1 MTVNLSAAFSG
12 PLLAPSIET
21 LFRANLPIGLALLDR
36 DLRYQRINATL
47 ADFNGVTVEQSLG
60 CTVQE
65 VLPHAYP
72 ALGPM
77 LRSVL
82 DEGTALEKFRVQIEV
97 PRSPGELTEWEAS
110 YLPVQGAEG
119 VDGVLVVAVNIS
131 FEQQAERARRD
142 SDARIR
148 QLLDSLFAF
157 VGVLAPDGTVLEA
170 NRAPLEAAGITID
183 DVRGRPFWETRWWSH
198 SPDLQE
204 WLKAA
209 VKVVA
214 GGGTVRQDVEVRAAA
229 DARLTIDF
237 MLAPMRNEQGQVV
250 YLIPSAT
257 DVSDRVRK
265 ERALLASEARF
276 RSAFETAPEGMT
288 LVDDKG
294 HMLLANRAMGTLFR
308 CEPTQLIDQS
318 VNLLVPMGDRN
329 QHEALIAAF
338 AREPSTRIMGKRRN
352 LLAQRLDGSTFP
364 VEVGL
369 NPIPGSHPPEILAT
383 VNDITE
389 RLAAQDRIER
399 ALHEKTVLLHE
410 VHHRVKN
417 NLQIIASLL
426 NLQARNVDGSAR
438 AVLQESNNRV
448 RAMALTHQLLY
459 ERNDFSGL
467 ELGPYLQRL
476 GMLLRET
483 YLAAHMPIQ
492 LEVDVTETGLR
503 IDLQQAI
510 PCGLIVNE
518 LVTNAIKHAFPGGR
532 GGCVTV
538 TAKAELPHCVRVT
551 VADNG
556 VGLPPGTTLES
567 RGSLGFQLMPLLAD
581 QLGSKLELIAGTG
594 TQVSWSFPL
603 SEVMHESYQ

>member
-1 MTVNLSAAFSG
+1 
-12 PLLAPSIET
+12 
-21 LFRANLPIGLALLDR
+21 
-36 DLRYQRINATL
+36 
-47 ADFNGVTVEQSLG
+47 
-60 CTVQE
+60 
-65 VLPHAYP
+65 
-72 ALGPM
+72 
-77 LRSVL
+77 
-82 DEGTALEKFRVQIEV
+82 
-97 PRSPGELTEWEAS
+97 
-110 YLPVQGAEG
+110 
-119 VDGVLVVAVNIS
+119 
-131 FEQQAERARRD
+131 
-142 SDARIR
+142 
-148 QLLDSLFAF
+148 
-157 VGVLAPDGTVLEA
+157 
-170 NRAPLEAAGITID
+170 
-183 DVRGRPFWETRWWSH
+183 
-198 SPDLQE
+198 
-204 WLKAA
+204 
-209 VKVVA
+209 
-214 GGGTVRQDVEVRAAA
+214 
-229 DARLTIDF
+229 
-237 MLAPMRNEQGQVV
+237 
-250 YLIPSAT
+250 
-257 DVSDRVRK
+257 
-265 ERALLASEARF
+265 
-276 RSAFETAPEGMT
+276 
-288 LVDDKG
+288 
-294 HMLLANRAMGTLFR
+294 
-308 CEPTQLIDQS
+308 
-318 VNLLVPMGDRN
+318 
-329 QHEALIAAF
+329 
-338 AREPSTRIMGKRRN
+338 
-352 LLAQRLDGSTFP
+352 
-364 VEVGL
+364 
-369 NPIPGSHPPEILAT
+369 
-383 VNDITE
+383 
-389 RLAAQDRIER
+389 
-399 ALHEKTVLLHE
+399 

>member
-1 MTVNLSAAFSG
+1 MNGDFSQAFSA
-12 PLLAPSIET
+12 PDPASDTAPS
-21 LFRANLPIGLALLDR
+21 
-36 DLRYQRINATL
+36 
-47 ADFNGVTVEQSLG
+47 
-60 CTVQE
+60 
-65 VLPHAYP
+65 
-72 ALGPM
+72 
-77 LRSVL
+77 
-82 DEGTALEKFRVQIEV
+82 K
-97 PRSPGELTEWEAS
+97 
-110 YLPVQGAEG
+110 
-119 VDGVLVVAVNIS
+119 
-131 FEQQAERARRD
+131 
-142 SDARIR
+142 SDTRIR

-157 VGVLAPDGTVLEA
+157 VGVLTPDGTVLEA

-183 DVRGRPFWETRWWSH
+183 DVRGRPFWDAYWWSY
-198 SPDLQE
+198 SAELQE

-209 VKVVA
+209 VRVA
-214 GGGTVRQDVEVRAAA
+214 AAGGTVRQDVEVRAVG
-229 DARLTIDF
+229 DTRLTIDF
-237 MLAPMRNEQGQVV
+237 MLAPMFDEHGAVE

-257 DVSDRVRK
+257 DVSDRVAK
-265 ERALLASEARF
+265 ERALLGSEARF

-288 LVDDKG
+288 LVDGRG
-294 HMLLANRAMGTLFR
+294 HMLLANRAMGSLFR
-308 CEPTQLIDQS
+308 CQAADLVGQS
-318 VNLLVPMGDRN
+318 VNLLVPMSDRS
-329 QHEALIAAF
+329 QHESMIAAF
-338 AREPSTRIMGKRRN
+338 AREPSARIMGKRRN
-352 LLAQRLDGSTFP
+352 LLAQRLDGTTFP

-369 NPIPGSHPPEILAT
+369 NPIPGSDPPEILAT
-383 VNDITE
+383 VNDISD

-426 NLQARNVDGSAR
+426 NLQARNVDGAAR

-476 GMLLRET
+476 GGLLRET
-483 YLAAHMPIQ
+483 YLDTRSAIE
-492 LEVDVTETGLR
+492 LEVVAASSGLR

-518 LVTNAIKHAFPGGR
+518 LVTNAIKHAFPNGLRGR
-532 GGCVTV
+532 ITV
-538 TAKAELPHCVRVT
+538 LAQAELPHSVRVS

-556 VGLPPGTTLES
+556 VGLPAGTTLES

-581 QLGSKLELIAGTG
+581 QLGAKLELTPGPG

-603 SEVMHESYQ
+603 TEVMNEPYQ